1 MNRDYSHFQRPGL
14 SGNQGV
20 NPSVPKKTKMEND
33 RATEIALI
41 ILLAGFAGAA
51 VLTALLR

>member
-1 MNRDYSHFQRPGL
+1 MNRDYNHFQRPGL

-20 NPSVPKKTKMEND
+20 NASVPKKTKMEND